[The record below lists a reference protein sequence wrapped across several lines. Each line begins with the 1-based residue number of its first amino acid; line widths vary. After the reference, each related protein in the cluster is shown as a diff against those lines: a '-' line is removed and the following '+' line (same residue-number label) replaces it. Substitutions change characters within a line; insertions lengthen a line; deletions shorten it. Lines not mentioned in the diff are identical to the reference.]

1 VRHERAKTLG
11 SDTAER
17 VLVAGIYLADRENN
31 IVPISSELGQSK
43 HWIVDQQWIALGR
56 GAIPDGLA
64 PVTVSTVETP
74 TPKFVLLNQLL
85 GKLDLDRYS
94 FVLVCDDDIGLP
106 PGFVDRYMELVVAH
120 EFALAQPARSH
131 CSDIGHVFVEALD
144 GLTARWTRF
153 VEIGPVFSMR
163 HDAARLL
170 LPFDETSPM
179 GWGYDFIWPVIIEK
193 AGLRMVSW
201 TRCQSTI
208 ISGSMGRPMT
218 MTAPGRRWPSFSRLG
233 RICPDTKPSQ
243 SSSPIAR

>member
-1 VRHERAKTLG
+1 MSGAKTLG

-163 HDAARLL
+163 HNAARLL

-193 AGLRMVSW
+193 AGLRMGIVDAVPVDHNLRKHGAAYDYDSSRQ
-201 TRCQSTI
+201 TMAEFLAPRPHLSRHEAFSI
-208 ISGSMGRPMT
+208 IESY
-218 MTAPGRRWPSFSRLG
+218 
-233 RICPDTKPSQ
+233 C
-243 SSSPIAR
+243 